1 MIGARAPPS
10 LSIPSPPRP
19 TTQRSYSSRAGIVGQ
34 RASSGVPGRGVG
46 HHTSRGPSRRE
57 SCMKVA
63 VLTAGGV
70 APGMNAAVRA
80 VAQKAFSLGWEVV
93 GVEDGFGGIL
103 EESFVPIDRTRL
115 GGLMHRG
122 GTFLTS
128 GRSKEVREEEGQERA
143 ARKLEEAGIDGL
155 VVIGGGGSLTS
166 AKALG
171 EAGVG
176 AVGIPATIDNDVPGT
191 ELALGVD
198 TAVDTAVGA
207 IDQIRGTAISH
218 NRAHIVKVMGSDSG
232 YLALMS
238 AIAGGAEVV
247 VIPEFETKPEDI
259 LRFLE
264 EAYERGKSHFIIVA
278 AEGAGLSAEEL
289 QEYINDAEGTYEA
302 DITAVGHIQ
311 SGGDPTSTDR
321 ILAARLGAAAV
332 AALADGDHGTM
343 VGIKGEEVMRVP
355 LEEVVGKER
364 PLDPE
369 LYELA
374 KMLAE

>member
-1 MIGARAPPS
+1 
-10 LSIPSPPRP
+10 
-19 TTQRSYSSRAGIVGQ
+19 
-34 RASSGVPGRGVG
+34 
-46 HHTSRGPSRRE
+46 
-57 SCMKVA
+57 MKIA

-80 VAQKAFSLGWEVV
+80 VAQTAFSRSWEVV
-93 GVEDGFGGIL
+93 GIEGGFGRIL
-103 EESFVPIDRTRL
+103 EGDLRPIDRQHV
-115 GGLMHRG
+115 GGLTHRA
-122 GTFLTS
+122 GTVLGS
-128 GRSKEVREEEGQERA
+128 GRSKEVRTDEGQERA
-143 ARKLEEAGIDGL
+143 ARCLEEAGVGGL

-171 EAGVG
+171 EAGVK
-176 AVGIPATIDNDVPGT
+176 AVGIPATIDNDVSGT

-198 TAVDTAVGA
+198 SAVETAVDA
-207 IDQIRGTAISH
+207 IDRIRGTAISH
-218 NRAHIVKVMGSDSG
+218 NRGHIVKVMGSDSG

-311 SGGDPTSTDR
+311 SGGDPTSADR

-332 AALADGDHGTM
+332 EALADGEHGVM
-343 VGIKGEEVMRVP
+343 VGVSGEEVRRVP
-355 LEEVVGKER
+355 LGEVVGKER
-364 PLDPE
+364 PLDPD
-369 LYELA
+369 LYKLA
-374 KMLAE
+374 EMLAE

>member
-1 MIGARAPPS
+1 
-10 LSIPSPPRP
+10 
-19 TTQRSYSSRAGIVGQ
+19 
-34 RASSGVPGRGVG
+34 
-46 HHTSRGPSRRE
+46 
-57 SCMKVA
+57 MKLA

-80 VAQKAFSLGWEVV
+80 VAQRAFSLGWEVV

-103 EESFVPIDRTRL
+103 EESFVPIERSRL

-143 ARKLEEAGIDGL
+143 ARKLEEAGIEGL

-166 AKALG
+166 AKALC
-171 EAGVG
+171 EAGVD

-198 TAVDTAVGA
+198 TAVDTAVSA

-218 NRAHIVKVMGSDSG
+218 NRAHIVEVMGRDSG

-238 AIAGGAEVV
+238 AIAGGAEVAL
-247 VIPEFETKPEDI
+247 IPEFETEPEEI
-259 LRFLE
+259 LRLLE
-264 EAYERGKSHFIIVA
+264 EAYERGKSHFVIVA
-278 AEGAGLSAEEL
+278 AEGAELSAEDL
-289 QEYINDAEGTYEA
+289 QGYINEAEGTYEA
-302 DITAVGHIQ
+302 DLTSVGHIQ

-321 ILAARLGAAAV
+321 ILAARLGSAAV
-332 AALADGDHGTM
+332 EALAEGEPGTM
-343 VGIKGEEVMRVP
+343 VGVRGEETRRIP
-355 LEEVVGKER
+355 LDDVVGKER
-364 PLDPE
+364 PLDPGM
-369 LYELA
+369 YELA
-374 KMLAE
+374 RVLAGISED

>member
-1 MIGARAPPS
+1 
-10 LSIPSPPRP
+10 
-19 TTQRSYSSRAGIVGQ
+19 
-34 RASSGVPGRGVG
+34 
-46 HHTSRGPSRRE
+46 
-57 SCMKVA
+57 MKVA

-80 VAQKAFSLGWEVV
+80 VAQAAFSRGWEVL
-93 GVEDGFGGIL
+93 GIEDGFEGIL
-103 EESFVPIDRTRL
+103 EERFHPVDRGQL
-115 GGLMHRG
+115 AGLMHRG
-122 GTFLTS
+122 GTVLGS
-128 GRSKEVREEEGQERA
+128 GRSKEVRETEGQERA
-143 ARKLEEAGIDGL
+143 ARILDEAGVEGL
-155 VVIGGGGSLTS
+155 IIIGGGGSLTS

-171 EAGVG
+171 EAGVK

-198 TAVDTAVGA
+198 SAVETAVDA
-207 IDQIRGTAISH
+207 IDRIRGTAISH
-218 NRAHIVKVMGSDSG
+218 NRGHIVKVMGSDSG

-247 VIPEFETKPEDI
+247 VLPEFETKAEDI

-264 EAYERGKSHFIIVA
+264 EAYEQGRSHFVVVA

-311 SGGDPTSTDR
+311 SGGDPTATDR

-332 AALADGDHGTM
+332 EALADGEHALMIG
-343 VGIKGEEVMRVP
+343 VRGEEVRRVP
-355 LEEVVGKER
+355 LEEVVGEQR
-364 PLDPE
+364 PLDPD

-374 KMLAE
+374 RMLAGMPG

>member
-1 MIGARAPPS
+1 
-10 LSIPSPPRP
+10 
-19 TTQRSYSSRAGIVGQ
+19 
-34 RASSGVPGRGVG
+34 
-46 HHTSRGPSRRE
+46 
-57 SCMKVA
+57 MKLA

-103 EESFVPIDRTRL
+103 EESFVPIERSRL

-155 VVIGGGGSLTS
+155 VIIGGGGSLTS

-171 EAGVG
+171 EAGVD

-198 TAVDTAVGA
+198 TAVDTAVRA
-207 IDQIRGTAISH
+207 IDQVRGTAISH
-218 NRAHIVKVMGSDSG
+218 NRAHIVEVMGRDSG

-238 AIAGGAEVV
+238 AIAGGAEVAL
-247 VIPEFETKPEDI
+247 IPEFETEPEEI
-259 LRFLE
+259 LRLLE
-264 EAYERGKSHFIIVA
+264 EAYERGKSHFVIVA
-278 AEGAGLSAEEL
+278 AEGAELAAEDL
-289 QEYINDAEGTYEA
+289 QGYINEAEGTYEA
-302 DITAVGHIQ
+302 DLTSVGHIQ

-321 ILAARLGAAAV
+321 ILAARLGSAAV
-332 AALADGDHGTM
+332 EALAEGEPATM
-343 VGIKGEEVMRVP
+343 VGVRGEETRRIP
-355 LEEVVGKER
+355 LDEVVGKER
-364 PLDPE
+364 PLDPDM
-369 LYELA
+369 YELA
-374 KMLAE
+374 RMLAGLSGD